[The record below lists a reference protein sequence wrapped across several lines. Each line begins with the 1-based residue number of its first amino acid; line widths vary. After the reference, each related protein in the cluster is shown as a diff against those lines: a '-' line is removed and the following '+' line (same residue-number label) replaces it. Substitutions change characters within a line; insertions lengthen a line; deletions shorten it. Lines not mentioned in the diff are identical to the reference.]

1 MIFSK
6 KPQNVDNLII
16 NNTTIERVTTYKYL
30 GTWLTEDGDQTK
42 EIRSRIEMARNT
54 FIKLKNLLCNR
65 NLNLEIRTR
74 KLRYVFSTLLY
85 GMEALTIKQSE
96 IKKLNSFEMW
106 CYRRIHRISWTEKVT
121 NIEVLQRMKK
131 ECEVIKTVKI
141 RKIQYLGHIMRGEKY
156 VLLRLIMQGKI
167 QGKRNPGRRKISW
180 LRNLREWFGCS
191 SLELFRSAANKIKI
205 AMMISNLR

>member
-1 MIFSK
+1 MTFSK
-6 KPQNVDNLII
+6 KTQNVDNLII

-30 GTWLTEDGDQTK
+30 GTWLTEDVDQTK

-54 FIKLKNLLCNR
+54 FIKLKKLLCNR

-74 KLRYVFSTLLY
+74 MLRCYVISTLQY
-85 GMEALTIKQSE
+85 GMEAWTIKQSE

-106 CYRRIHRISWTEKVT
+106 CYRRIHGISWTEKVT
-121 NIEVLQRMKK
+121 NIEVLQRTKK

-156 VLLRLIMQGKI
+156 VLLRLSMQGKI

-180 LRNLREWFGCS
+180 LRNLREWF
-191 SLELFRSAANKIKI
+191 
-205 AMMISNLR
+205 SNFSND